1 MARPQWT
8 IHSHCLDLPV
18 LMKPPSPAEPGY
30 WGKEV
35 PTGYC
40 NSLVSH
46 QGAVL
51 TFLQKFVMAWK
62 RCPVVT
68 GSEQQGSC
76 PESRAER
83 KSPTRKSQTHIL
95 EAVPTPLMASLA
107 SGVTSRATPQTLG
120 LAAPTRCCSFEKG
133 GFCSKSPAGM
143 KLSTCRPVH
152 TRPESGKSMSEM
164 GIPTETKH
172 QRQSSQLAE
181 DTALHGACNATLWET

>member
-1 MARPQWT
+1 MP
-8 IHSHCLDLPV
+8 
-18 LMKPPSPAEPGY
+18 

-40 NSLVSH
+40 NSPVSH

-51 TFLQKFVMAWK
+51 TLLQKFVMAWK
-62 RCPVVT
+62 RCPVVA

-95 EAVPTPLMASLA
+95 EAVPTSLMVSLA

-120 LAAPTRCCSFEKG
+120 LAAPTKCCSFEKG

-143 KLSTCRPVH
+143 NLSMCRPC
-152 TRPESGKSMSEM
+152 TPGQSQGSACLRWGFPQRPSSRGKAANL
-164 GIPTETKH
+164 
-172 QRQSSQLAE
+172 QRTQPCMERVTQPCGKPSCRAV
-181 DTALHGACNATLWET
+181 TAQTLTV